1 MPQGALDQLPYTQY
15 MVYEVYYHNARM
27 TGEEFGASL
36 TGVLPSR
43 HALGVDLQHRHAQ
56 HPHDKNRPCV
66 TSTPFTPAW
75 NPRAAPNLDTL
86 PETPKPRLEVGESFS
101 PLRFSE
107 QHLMRIYGF
116 FEFHQLLSGTSW
128 LLSCWPPGPTHP
140 PKQFR
145 IHPTSPHFS
154 YRLARQRG
162 QASVSANACK
172 MAGGPCLRLS
182 TSPSHH
188 AKTQASVSDAVRKKP
203 AQTRTHVLTHSVMLC
218 TLLYYTILY
227 YTIQ

>member
-1 MPQGALDQLPYTQY
+1 
-15 MVYEVYYHNARM
+15 M

-145 IHPTSPHFS
+145 IHP
-154 YRLARQRG
+154 ARSHVLPSCEAAG
-162 QASVSANACK
+162 QANVSTNACK

-188 AKTQASVSDAVRKKP
+188 AKTQASVSDAVRKK
-203 AQTRTHVLTHSVMLC
+203 ACTDTDSRTN
-218 TLLYYTILY
+218 TLSDALY